1 LSRRAAIIVLDGLGI
16 GAAHDQAAYGDEGSD
31 TLGNTLRW
39 ASQRGPVDLP
49 ALAALGLGNCAPL
62 EGLPAANPPQA
73 AFGTAQ
79 PASAGKDSTT
89 GHWELCGLVLEEPFP
104 TFPNGFP
111 PQLITELSRRTGRG
125 VLGNKA
131 ASGTAIIDELALDHR
146 RTGAWILYTSADSVL
161 QIAADEGTIPID
173 ELYRGCAIAREIC
186 VGPWGVSRVIARPF
200 EGAQG
205 RWRRTERRKDFSLEP
220 TGDTLLDRLERVG
233 IPRVGVGKVDDLF
246 AERGIQSEH
255 TASNGRA
262 YQLIEGALATMESGL
277 LLANVIEFDQTWG
290 HRNDVAGFVGGL
302 AELDRAVGGL
312 LARAQP
318 DDLIIFT
325 ADHGNDPTTPSTDHA
340 RERVPV
346 LAYGPKLRPVGIGE
360 RASFA
365 DVGQTVAQFLG
376 VEPLP
381 AGRSFLG
388 EIWDD

>member
-1 LSRRAAIIVLDGLGI
+1 
-16 GAAHDQAAYGDEGSD
+16 
-31 TLGNTLRW
+31 
-39 ASQRGPVDLP
+39 
-49 ALAALGLGNCAPL
+49 
-62 EGLPAANPPQA
+62 
-73 AFGTAQ
+73 
-79 PASAGKDSTT
+79 
-89 GHWELCGLVLEEPFP
+89 
-104 TFPNGFP
+104 
-111 PQLITELSRRTGRG
+111 
-125 VLGNKA
+125 
-131 ASGTAIIDELALDHR
+131 
-146 RTGAWILYTSADSVL
+146 
-161 QIAADEGTIPID
+161 
-173 ELYRGCAIAREIC
+173 
-186 VGPWGVSRVIARPF
+186 
-200 EGAQG
+200 
-205 RWRRTERRKDFSLEP
+205 
-220 TGDTLLDRLERVG
+220 
-233 IPRVGVGKVDDLF
+233 
-246 AERGIQSEH
+246 
-255 TASNGRA
+255 
-262 YQLIEGALATMESGL
+262 
-277 LLANVIEFDQTWG
+277 VIEFDQTWG